1 MDRIKP
7 HLTRVGI
14 ALRIP
19 RHNLAAI
26 RQMKSEDD
34 AVYTLLDAWLHGQD
48 DLEEDNQRSITWATL
63 IGALKEA
70 NLQEEAKILEH
81 IVEAN
86 EPQSSELLCF
96 TQQ

>member
-48 DLEEDNQRSITWATL
+48 DLEEDNQRPITWATL
-63 IGALKEA
+63 ISALKEA
-70 NLQEEAKILEH
+70 NVQEEAKILEH
-81 IVEAN
+81 IADAD
-86 EPQSSELLCF
+86 EPQLCEFLCF
-96 TQQ
+96 TKR